1 MRKFLS
7 VLLAVLT
14 ALSGASAAFAQ
25 EEEMQTDEII
35 GVIGEQ
41 WTEISADEIEALAD
55 EYTGDG
61 SAGTL
66 QDQVYTH
73 ASGLRFVI
81 PENWTLYSDIPA
93 TTVMLRGET
102 DDTGFSPSISVL
114 MVEEEMQE
122 LLQLNEDNVDEYY
135 GKTLK
140 GYQRLLFDRF
150 DYRTSTACEIGILYG
165 ETEESMLIQYQFF
178 FMENGC
184 TYLITMTSRADEEA
198 YLNTL
203 DTYDLFLADFEPAQ
217 G

>member
-1 MRKFLS
+1 MSPYTMPMVTRKRAKLN
-7 VLLAVLT
+7 
-14 ALSGASAAFAQ
+14 FA
-25 EEEMQTDEII
+25 D
-35 GVIGEQ
+35 EQ
-41 WTEISADEIEALAD
+41 W
-55 EYTGDG
+55 DG
-61 SAGTL
+61 YSKWLHFRKG
-66 QDQVYTH
+66 
-73 ASGLRFVI
+73 SGLDALV
-81 PENWTLYSDIPA
+81 YD
-93 TTVMLRGET
+93 
-102 DDTGFSPSISVL
+102 
-114 MVEEEMQE
+114 
-122 LLQLNEDNVDEYY
+122 LQLNEDNVDEYY